1 MELRHLRYFVAVAEE
16 LHVTRAAA
24 RLGIAQPPLTQQ
36 IKALEQELGVL
47 LFDRSGRGVTLTSAG
62 LSFLDDARRI
72 LAQVAQAGVRARDAA
87 VGRLGRLR
95 VGFTESASFHPL
107 VTRAFRAFQAAYPE
121 VELSLI
127 EQPSTELVAALAAE
141 ALDCAFVRP
150 PFPSK
155 RQVAFET
162 VAEEAMVAALPVDH
176 PLADRQALHLADL
189 REEHFILYPRRVRP
203 GLADAVIEACRRSGF
218 EPNIGQEAPQLS
230 STINL
235 VAAGM
240 GVSIV
245 PESMSQA
252 RAQAVRYLPVS
263 DLDVKASLGLACR
276 AMPEEAILL
285 NFLALIRSL
294 GDRPG
299 ANALLPPGEQA
310 ARW

>member
-24 RLGIAQPPLTQQ
+24 KLGIAQPPLTQQ
-36 IKALEQELGVL
+36 IKALEQELGVS
-47 LFDRSGRGVTLTSAG
+47 LFDRSRRGVSLTSAG
-62 LSFLDDARRI
+62 HSFLADARRI
-72 LAQVAQAGVRARDAA
+72 LSQVTQAGVRARDAA

-107 VTRAFRAFQAAYPE
+107 VTRAFRAFQADYPE

-127 EQPSTELVAALAAE
+127 EQPSTELIAALAAE
-141 ALDCAFVRP
+141 SLDCAFVRP
-150 PFPSK
+150 PYPSK

-162 VAEEAMVAALPVDH
+162 LADEPMVAALPADH
-176 PLADRQALHLADL
+176 PLADRKALHLADL

-252 RAQAVRYLPVS
+252 RAQAVRYLSVS
-263 DLDVKASLGLACR
+263 DLEVKASLGLACR

-285 NFLALIRSL
+285 NFLAIVRSL
-294 GDRPG
+294 GDRP
-299 ANALLPPGEQA
+299 APDEKASSPVRP
-310 ARW
+310 

>member
-1 MELRHLRYFVAVAEE
+1 MELRHFRYFVAVAEE

-36 IKALEQELGVL
+36 IKALERELGVA
-47 LFDRSGRGVTLTSAG
+47 LFDRSRRGVTLTSAG
-62 LSFLDDARRI
+62 ISFLADARRI
-72 LAQVAQAGVRARDAA
+72 LSQVSQAGVRARDAA

-107 VTRAFRAFQAAYPE
+107 VTRTFRAFQAAYPE

-127 EQPSTELVAALAAE
+127 EQPSTELVSALAAE

-155 RQVAFET
+155 RQIAFET
-162 VAEEAMVAALPVDH
+162 VAEEAMVAALPADH
-176 PLADRQALHLADL
+176 ALADRKTLRLTDL

-245 PESMSQA
+245 PESMSQT
-252 RAQAVRYLPVS
+252 RAQAVRYLLVS
-263 DLDVKASLGLACR
+263 DLDVRASLGLASR
-276 AMPEEAILL
+276 AMPEEVILS
-285 NFLALIRSL
+285 NFLALLRSL
-294 GDRPG
+294 GNRRAPDTESVDGSIGR
-299 ANALLPPGEQA
+299 
-310 ARW
+310 RV